1 MNEILEYY
9 FIFQIA
15 LAFGIVIVGGT
26 VEGYGYGLSLGTNW
40 PYTKDMPVKA
50 KAGDPEVWHR
60 ILATLLGINAVIMVI
75 IMPRVLEFTGLI
87 LVILTALLG
96 MATLY
101 TLAGK
106 APAIVQ
112 GLHDILAYSTAI
124 TYILIV
130 THIYPNEL
138 VLINHNIPLYFFFLV
153 IFMGGMT
160 TGQRGYQKSIG
171 YFKIPKTR
179 AQWIWTIHGISVFIF
194 LMSLILFFYKYNIAL
209 IIIGIQ
215 ILIGIIVFISV
226 NKSASRPGAIIPI
239 HQTFTILILLA
250 IVFQLSLI

>member
-1 MNEILEYY
+1 MNEILIYY
-9 FIFQIA
+9 FIFQIV

-60 ILATLLGINAVIMVI
+60 ILATLLGINAVVMVI
-75 IMPRVLEFTGLI
+75 IVPKTLEITGLV

-106 APAIVQ
+106 APAVVQ

-138 VLINHNIPLYFFFLV
+138 ASIYHNIPLYFFFLV

-160 TGQRGYQKSIG
+160 TGQRGYQKPIG
-171 YFKIPKTR
+171 YFKIPKTK
-179 AQWIWTIHGISVFIF
+179 AQLIWVIHIISVFIF
-194 LMSLILFFYKYNIAL
+194 LMSIVFFFYKYNVTL
-209 IIIGIQ
+209 IFITIQ
-215 ILIGIIVFISV
+215 ILIGITVFISV
-226 NKSASRPGAIIPI
+226 NKSPSRPGAIIPA
-239 HQTFTILILLA
+239 HQTFTILILLS
-250 IVFQLSLI
+250 IIFQLGPL